1 MPRLNRCPP
10 PTNHATCP
18 SPRSQCAVIAASA
31 ASPGLGRCLPKY
43 NSQWP
48 ELLLAVPLTTAFSQ
62 TSLPFAF
69 LWTLNDST
77 RAAQLMH
84 RSLNRFFQAMYF
96 EGSAVLAKQSINRKT
111 GAAVPSRKPVIPP
124 RPALMRSHR
133 LAIRYHALV
142 RAKPNAFIQTQGTG
156 QILGVNA
163 QSGSGQSPCLEEVQA
178 AHEQRAA

>member
-1 MPRLNRCPP
+1 VPRLNRCPP
-10 PTNHATCP
+10 PTSHATCP

-31 ASPGLGRCLPKY
+31 ASPGLGRCLPKH

-48 ELLLAVPLTTAFSQ
+48 KLPALPLTTAFSQ
-62 TSLPFAF
+62 TGVPFAF

-77 RAAQLMH
+77 RATQLMH
-84 RSLNRFFQAMYF
+84 RSLNRFFQAMYL

-111 GAAVPSRKPVIPP
+111 GAAVSSREPVIPP

-142 RAKPNAFIQTQGTG
+142 RAKTNAFIQTQGAG

-178 AHEQRAA
+178 ADEQRAA